1 MKDNKHDIPARL
13 VVQHCPNGPEP
24 VNRSQHWACMVEKRS
39 ESRIASMIASTYRF
53 GVFRRHILGLVKRL
67 EGGEMHSATL
77 RRLLLDSYDVS
88 VGRYSYGP
96 CLVPGVL
103 PPKSSVGNFCS
114 IAEGLR
120 IFRRNHPSNFLSQ
133 HPFFYNRGLGLLIND
148 SIELVQDN
156 PLSIGNDVWIGAGVT
171 ILPGCKRIGD
181 GAIVGAGSVV
191 TKDIPSF
198 SIFAGNPARFVRDRY
213 SPEVRDLVERTQWW
227 DIPLHNLLGR
237 AEHLLFRP
245 ITQSG
250 LAAFL
255 LELERTNATN
265 S

>member
-1 MKDNKHDIPARL
+1 MKDNEYDISASL
-13 VVQHCPNGPEP
+13 VGQHCSKGSESA
-24 VNRSQHWACMVEKRS
+24 NRPQHWACMVEKRS
-39 ESRIASMIASTYRF
+39 KSRIASVIANAYRF
-53 GVFRRHILGLVKRL
+53 GVLRRHVLALVKRL
-67 EGGEMHSATL
+67 EGGEMHSTTL
-77 RRLLLDSYDVS
+77 RRLLLTFYGVS

-114 IAEGLR
+114 IADGLR
-120 IFRRNHPSNFLSQ
+120 VFRRNHPANFLSQ
-133 HPFFYNRGLGLLIND
+133 HPFFYNHGLGLLIKD

-156 PLSIGNDVWIGAGVT
+156 PLSIGNDVWIGSCVT

-191 TKDIPSF
+191 TKDVPSF
-198 SIFAGNPARFVRDRY
+198 AVFAGNPARLVRDRY
-213 SPEVRDLVERTQWW
+213 SPEVRDLVERTRWW
-227 DIPLHNLLGR
+227 DIPLHNLLSS

-250 LAAFL
+250 LEAFL
-255 LELERTNATN
+255 LDLERTNAKN